1 MSAEQPTEAE
11 RVAALHREAASYY
24 AAGQDPNRRADARNQ
39 LADAREHAAESAGA
53 WRSTY

>member
-11 RVAALHREAASYY
+11 RVAALHRVAAADY
-24 AAGQDPNRRADARNQ
+24 AAGKDPARREAARNQ
-39 LADAREHAAESAGA
+39 LADAREHAAVSAGA

>member
-1 MSAEQPTEAE
+1 MSAEQPTKAE
-11 RVAALHREAASYY
+11 RVAALHRDAAADYATGKDPARQEA
-24 AAGQDPNRRADARNQ
+24 ARNQ